1 MPCGL
6 FGKLPMKRDFISVDA
21 PRDFLQVW
29 EPWIQ
34 GGVAAS
40 RIRLGSGWRDA
51 FLSAPIW
58 RFWFGRDICGFPVMG
73 SFMSSVDGVGRFFPL
88 TVMACG
94 DAADAYE
101 PPTID
106 SQADWFSGV
115 EALLLDTLEENATY
129 DACLEALS
137 ALPTPNR
144 VPAPSPDAAI
154 SDLFGASVATAL
166 SVEELD
172 ASMKSLLAE
181 RERRLYSR
189 ASFWWTIGGGAFAPK
204 SMFSEG
210 LPDPN
215 IVTSLLSGHFEA
227 ASG

>member
-21 PRDFLQVW
+21 PREFLQVW

-58 RFWFGRDICGFPVMG
+58 RFWLGHDICGFPVMG

-88 TVMACG
+88 TAMACG
-94 DAADAYE
+94 EQGDAFE
-101 PPTID
+101 PPTVD
-106 SQADWFSGV
+106 SQADWFAGV
-115 EALLLDTLEENATY
+115 ESLLLGALEDNATY
-129 DACLEALS
+129 DACLESLA
-137 ALPTPNR
+137 AIQMPNR
-144 VPAPSPDAAI
+144 IPAPPADTTI
-154 SDLFGASVATAL
+154 RDLFGASVAQAEA
-166 SVEELD
+166 VEGLD
-172 ASMKSLLAE
+172 EAMKSLLAE
-181 RERRLYSR
+181 RERRMYCR
-189 ASFWWTIGGGAFAPK
+189 ASFWWTIGGDSFAPR
-204 SMFSEG
+204 SMFAEG

-215 IVTSLLSGHFEA
+215 VVTSLLSGQFEA